1 MKKKYV
7 IAAPSST
14 DYSPLFYKDNVG
26 FKSEIPTI
34 AMSMKKAK
42 VFCKNSPL
50 ATWIIEYGTWTVFDS
65 FKQYFASFDKFIEE
79 CKDCK
84 FEVIETRPSIYT
96 HSEIESAI
104 PEEEFECGYVIRHY
118 FGYFLCE
125 MKSYDDNLY
134 IIDNLPK
141 SAIIFRTKK
150 EAEFQAKVLQLKS
163 NEKFSV
169 VKVDLNTFF
178 KR

>member
-7 IAAPSST
+7 IAVPSST

-26 FKSEIPTI
+26 FTSEIPTI

-96 HSEIESAI
+96 PSEIESAI
-104 PEEEFECGYVIRHY
+104 PEEEFECGYVIRHE
-118 FGYFLCE
+118 FGSFICILNDVE
-125 MKSYDDNLY
+125 GGIFAIS
-134 IIDNLPK
+134 NLPK

-178 KR
+178 